1 MMFDTIDCK
10 TTSDGIAAG
19 KSYAERPA
27 SVLELKHLRT
37 YTLGMADLERE
48 ILGLFLEQLPKSQA
62 ALNGAASAK
71 DWHMAAHTLKG
82 SALAVGANRLAS
94 IGAAAEAT
102 DCTAGAAR
110 AAVLTQVAQ
119 AIDEV
124 EAEISRLGL
133 I

>member
-1 MMFDTIDCK
+1 MMFDTIDCR
-10 TTSDGIAAG
+10 TAADVVAVAKPRAG
-19 KSYAERPA
+19 RPVG
-27 SVLELKHLRT
+27 VLDLAHLRT

-62 ALNGAASAK
+62 ALDQAMTAK

-82 SALAVGANRLAS
+82 SALAVGAKRLAE
-94 IGAAAEAT
+94 IGAKAEAT
-102 DCTAGAAR
+102 DCNEAAAR
-110 AAVLTQVAQ
+110 AYILAQVAE
-119 AIDEV
+119 ATAEV